1 MYKAKVFNGVK
12 APAGKPITGKGFFSD
27 DHDLIDTPEYRE
39 SLKNTLIEL
48 GYTSFNNPLPASN
61 KPYRRRGTP
70 RKAMENTLQQYFID
84 KDSVSNLPSKVEDVF
99 TGCVNSCP
107 DKLSPFFC
115 FNLMKRLSVIT
126 AAAVEDETGFSKSWC
141 NDITQAL
148 QLAITMIEHCHDKGE
163 IQVMF
168 NSDYENDRFDSDR
181 ELEDILDLH
190 IQKAA

>member
-12 APAGKPITGKGFFSD
+12 TPAGKPITGKGFFSD

-48 GYTSFNNPLPASN
+48 GYTSFNKPLPAST

-70 RKAMENTLQQYFID
+70 RKAMENTLQHYFIV
-84 KDSVSNLPSKVEDVF
+84 KDSISNFPSRVEGVF

-107 DKLSPFFC
+107 DKLSPSFC
-115 FNLMKRLSVIT
+115 FNLLKRLRVIT
-126 AAAVEDETGFSKSWC
+126 AAAVEDETGFSKGWC

-181 ELEDILDLH
+181 EFEDILDLH